1 MARFKEPTLDNPDGS
16 RPSRCW
22 CSVAKR
28 GDPRPGASPA
38 QCPTHGFDF
47 VTQEAQDAV
56 NSRYRRWEAQQ
67 TDADPAR
74 LRAEADGGRA
84 KP

>member
-1 MARFKEPTLDNPDGS
+1 MARFKEPTLDIPEGS

-22 CSVAKR
+22 CSAAKL

-47 VTQEAQDAV
+47 VTKEAQDAV
-56 NSRYRRWEAQQ
+56 NSRYERWAAQQ
-67 TDADPAR
+67 TDADWAR
-74 LRAEADGGRA
+74 GEASHAGSSYR
-84 KP
+84 